1 MLFFRSFVTCHETS
15 TAWRFHV
22 GASQNYCVS
31 HVSSR
36 RSDSAY
42 EVFRFH
48 NDAFD
53 KIPFE
58 LDSTEN
64 LRSFA
69 GEIPPPTEGNGKM
82 KDYLVNR
89 AKTKNEG
96 QLGKKFAQKSRNS
109 CWAAVGLWVHRDSS
123 RGSNGLSPRTKYE
136 RSKYFFPFTS
146 VALKCI
152 RVCSRLLELLAQSL
166 IGSPCPLRGRLSN
179 LALSMWVPILSWP
192 RDVKFCPILSEGSI
206 AQCPW
211 RGWHCPQVAPS
222 YVWQRSRQVRA
233 PLSMILLSYISYW
246 HH

>member
-1 MLFFRSFVTCHETS
+1 MHSIKYPLNWIPLRICVRSQEK
-15 TAWRFHV
+15 
-22 GASQNYCVS
+22 Y
-31 HVSSR
+31 
-36 RSDSAY
+36 
-42 EVFRFH
+42 
-48 NDAFD
+48 
-53 KIPFE
+53 
-58 LDSTEN
+58 
-64 LRSFA
+64 
-69 GEIPPPTEGNGKM
+69 PPPLRVMGKWKITWWIVRRQKM
-82 KDYLVNR
+82 R
-89 AKTKNEG
+89 G
-96 QLGKKFAQKSRNS
+96 SLGKNLHKNREIAVEQ
-109 CWAAVGLWVHRDSS
+109 AVGLWVHRDSS

-166 IGSPCPLRGRLSN
+166 IWSPCPLRGRLSN